1 MASLSSNIKPIHSAN
16 FAELQSLFFSLAPPY
31 GANDIRRFNQ
41 VYKRIY
47 GELNSL
53 ERRRA
58 EEFVDDLIAGVE
70 RRELAPKIFGVV

>member
-1 MASLSSNIKPIHSAN
+1 MATLLSNVTPIHSAN
-16 FAELQSLFFSLAPPY
+16 FTELQALFATLQPPY
-31 GANDIRRFNQ
+31 GASDIRRFNQ
-41 VYKRIY
+41 IYKRIY
-47 GELNSL
+47 GDLSSL